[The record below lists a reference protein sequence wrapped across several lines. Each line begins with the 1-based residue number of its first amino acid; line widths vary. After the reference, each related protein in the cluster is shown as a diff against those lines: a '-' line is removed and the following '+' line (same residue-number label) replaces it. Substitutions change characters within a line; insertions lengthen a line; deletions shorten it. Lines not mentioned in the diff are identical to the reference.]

1 MFDSKL
7 NFLMKLT
14 NTTNSSLA
22 RACSLDNS
30 YISRLRSGKRKL
42 PSKQNYLALIVDYL
56 INRIHKPYQMEL
68 LKQAVGLG
76 DDIIDNEDIKT
87 EVKRWLVS
95 SIDSPDID
103 NYIKEIDSMPEISN
117 DNLTNDTEI
126 STHRYY
132 YGLKGKQKAVE
143 RFLTSIINSNT
154 KHKLYLYSDEVFD
167 WMVDPSY
174 FKKWYRMMSEVLRKG
189 NKITIIHDVDR
200 RYGDM
205 QTSLNVWMQLY
216 MTGRIDAWYFPGIRD
231 GIINTTRF
239 IAPDVAAVISNNVHD
254 SVEDNL
260 NIYLTDKKAISAIG
274 NEYKKFLSLC
284 EPLMIHYD
292 IRKVHDFWDMHLE
305 QLTCNS
311 DIYFISDSL
320 SLISFPIEILEEDNT
335 KMFDFAYNILKELKS
350 GLISNLKNRKFI
362 EMIPYYLLD
371 PKSEELPKFYKA
383 SFLHINNFEYTKEQF
398 IKHLENQL
406 MLLNEVENYQLY
418 VVSEMDKRMHLQFA
432 ANHSAIFT
440 TPIKDAVAL
449 SFTEK
454 NMVASLGEY
463 IQRYIS
469 AYCITDKGKVK
480 ELIQKKLKTLK

>member
-1 MFDSKL
+1 
-7 NFLMKLT
+7 
-14 NTTNSSLA
+14 
-22 RACSLDNS
+22 
-30 YISRLRSGKRKL
+30 
-42 PSKQNYLALIVDYL
+42 
-56 INRIHKPYQMEL
+56 
-68 LKQAVGLG
+68 
-76 DDIIDNEDIKT
+76 
-87 EVKRWLVS
+87 
-95 SIDSPDID
+95 
-103 NYIKEIDSMPEISN
+103 
-117 DNLTNDTEI
+117 
-126 STHRYY
+126 
-132 YGLKGKQKAVE
+132 
-143 RFLTSIINSNT
+143 
-154 KHKLYLYSDEVFD
+154 
-167 WMVDPSY
+167 
-174 FKKWYRMMSEVLRKG
+174 MSEVLRKG

-398 IKHLENQL
+398 INHLENQL

-418 VVSEMDKRMHLQFA
+418 VASEMDKRMHLQFA